1 MEREL
6 NSRITFSI
14 SPVGDVQ
21 KINPTLSKAR
31 VRIFYTGL
39 NRNLT
44 YITKEFADKLLST
57 LPYSPVGG
65 IWDQENKDF
74 TDHGLDREQFVA
86 YGVVPE
92 NPNVQWEDH
101 LDKDG
106 VLRNYACCDIFLW
119 TARYE
124 AARALPG
131 KAQSME
137 LCVDSAKGEWKRDG
151 AVEYFEFTD
160 GCFLGLTALGQDVEP
175 CFEGAAFYN
184 LTDATNLIKEL
195 KNYNFSATNEI
206 IGGTET
212 MDEEKIEQVQ
222 EEPVVENEADA
233 PEAEETVETV
243 EEVATENELETEE
256 TEETETE
263 AEDVPAE
270 TEEVEEVEEAEE
282 VTETEETEVE
292 TEDGAEGEENETT
305 EDFESKYVEAQARI
319 KELEAQ
325 VEELQT
331 YKLEQEK
338 AQKSDLIDKYAEV
351 LPQEKTEEFKE
362 NIDTYTLNSLKS
374 EIALAVVNANEDTL
388 FNKATKEVLK
398 DVEGKPSY
406 SGAAALMA
414 KYFKE
419 ED

>member
-1 MEREL
+1 MEQEL
-6 NSRITFSI
+6 KSKFTFSI

-21 KINPTLSKAR
+21 QINPTLSKAK

-39 NRNLT
+39 NRNRT
-44 YITKEFADKLLST
+44 YISKEFADKLLST

-65 IWDQENKDF
+65 LWDEENKDF
-74 TDHGLDREQFVA
+74 TDHGDDREKFVA

-106 VLRNYACCDIFLW
+106 ILRNYACCDVFLW

-137 LCVDSAKGEWKRDG
+137 LFIDKVKGEWKRDG
-151 AVEYFEFTD
+151 ATEYFEFTD
-160 GCFLGLTALGQDVEP
+160 GCFLGLTALGKDVEP

-184 LTDATNLIKEL
+184 LDDASNLIKEL

-206 IGGTET
+206 IGGTNT
-212 MDEEKIEQVQ
+212 MDEEKIVDEVQ
-222 EEPVVENEADA
+222 KEPVVENEA
-233 PEAEETVETV
+233 EATEVEGTT
-243 EEVATENELETEE
+243 EEVTTENELEAEEVEVETEGEPAETEEEVEEGTETEEVEETEE
-256 TEETETE
+256 TEE
-263 AEDVPAE
+263 
-270 TEEVEEVEEAEE
+270 EVD
-282 VTETEETEVE
+282 
-292 TEDGAEGEENETT
+292 DGNKGEENETT
-305 EDFESKYVEAQARI
+305 EDFESKYNAAQARI
-319 KELEAQ
+319 AELEAQ

-338 AQKSDLIDKYAEV
+338 AQKSELINKYAEV
-351 LPQEKTEEFKE
+351 LPEETIEEFKE
-362 NIDTYTLNSLKS
+362 NIDNYTLENLKS

-388 FNKATKEVLK
+388 FNKATKEVIK
-398 DVEGKPSY
+398 DVDGEETNY
-406 SGAAALMA
+406 TGAASIMA
-414 KYFKE
+414 KYFKNKK
-419 ED
+419 D